1 MMALFLRSVAMKQ
14 GNFHITNVDGSVVQN
29 LPADAGDAGYEG
41 LVPGPGRSPGGGHG
55 NPLQYSFLENPMD
68 RGAWRV
74 IATGVTKRQTQPKR
88 LSTHATSQTR
98 FLKGMKRHRQ
108 SQQTENFLQTSHFI
122 VSLEVLA
129 VSNSLFTSHKV
140 KRDPCILLSGSGA
153 KKGKEGR
160 SGFSGGGCGGKV

>member
-1 MMALFLRSVAMKQ
+1 MALFLRSVAMKQ
-14 GNFHITNVDGSVVQN
+14 ENFHITNVDGSVVQN

-41 LVPGPGRSPGGGHG
+41 LVPGSGRSPGGGHG

-68 RGAWRV
+68 RGAWR
-74 IATGVTKRQTQPKR
+74 ATAKGVTKRQTELKR
-88 LSTHATSQTR
+88 LSMHATSQMR
-98 FLKGMKRHRQ
+98 FLKGMKRHKQ

-122 VSLEVLA
+122 VSLEVLT
-129 VSNSLFTSHKV
+129 VSLFTSHKG

-160 SGFSGGGCGGKV
+160 SGFSGGGCGGQV